1 MSHHGAP
8 NKIRLRLTIPPDV
21 GDDHANDDVMSMSMS
36 ADDGQDGAAD
46 ATMLSPPSS
55 TTSSFRRTPA
65 SGVAT
70 PTSTRNHKRPR
81 VSNDW
86 VEDEVHPSLVGHGFS
101 MGGGESKRVM
111 TTALAALSAQLSG
124 DSGSLGHDDGGTPQQ
139 HVLHAS
145 SDVHNLMT
153 MMMPTS
159 SSPSPTLRRA
169 LSSTAPT
176 TMQLEFEHHHHHHHH
191 HAQAASF
198 MSPSSPSDPSPL
210 MDLRKAALL
219 RSRFMKDDASLA
231 NVSLLHSSS
240 TRPPAGVEAATS
252 ATSTERREQ
261 DGKRKTDR
269 DPSATR
275 DTGEERKRPTEDD
288 TVVDTNSIPSLLL

>member
-1 MSHHGAP
+1 
-8 NKIRLRLTIPPDV
+8 
-21 GDDHANDDVMSMSMS
+21 
-36 ADDGQDGAAD
+36 
-46 ATMLSPPSS
+46 
-55 TTSSFRRTPA
+55 
-65 SGVAT
+65 
-70 PTSTRNHKRPR
+70 
-81 VSNDW
+81 
-86 VEDEVHPSLVGHGFS
+86 

-139 HVLHAS
+139 HVLHTS

-176 TMQLEFEHHHHHHHH
+176 TTMQLEFEHHNHHHHHHHH

-231 NVSLLHSSS
+231 TNVSLLHSSS
-240 TRPPAGVEAATS
+240 IRPPAGVEAATS
-252 ATSTERREQ
+252 ATSTERREE

-269 DPSATR
+269 DPSASR